1 MKVIDVSEF
10 NGSINW
16 EEVAKDCDGA
26 IIRVGYRG
34 YSKGTIVTDKRFSE
48 NIVNANKTGLKLGV
62 YFVTQAITEVEARIE
77 ARYTTQLVKG
87 FKLDL
92 PIFIDTEN
100 GSPSGTGRAD
110 AGKLGVEK
118 RTDIMRAFCSEIQ
131 NEGYAAG
138 IYASEYW
145 LNRLLNMSRLN
156 NLFIW
161 AAKYSINEPGL
172 NWDAWQYTS
181 KGKINGINGYVD
193 ISKWKDSDKTEKQ
206 KEKAKKKTIEEI
218 AKEVINGKW
227 GNGSIRVR
235 KLKEAGYDPYKVQD
249 KVNELLKAKKEEN
262 GVYYIVKN
270 GDTLSA
276 IAQKYSTSVKI
287 LVKLNNITD
296 ANKIYVGQKLRI
308 R

>member
-10 NGSINW
+10 NGAIDW
-16 EEVAKDCDGA
+16 DKVAENCDGVV
-26 IIRVGYRG
+26 IRAGYRG

-48 NIVNANKTGLKLGV
+48 NIVRASKTGLNIGV
-62 YFVTQAITEVEARIE
+62 YFVTQAINEVEARIE

-87 FKLDL
+87 YKLDL

-100 GSPSGTGRAD
+100 GSPGGAGRAD
-110 AGKLGVEK
+110 AGKLSVEK
-118 RTDIMRAFCSEIQ
+118 RTDIIRAFCSEIQ

-138 IYASEYW
+138 VYASEYW
-145 LNRLLNMSRLN
+145 LNHLLDLKRLS

-161 AAKYSINEPGL
+161 AAKYSIKEPSL

-181 KGKINGINGYVD
+181 AGRINGINGNVD
-193 ISKWKDSDKTEKQ
+193 FSKFKDTEKTEKQ
-206 KEKAKKKTIEEI
+206 KANAKKKSLEEI
-218 AKEVINGKW
+218 AAEVIAGKW

-249 KVNELLKAKKEEN
+249 IVNAKLKAKEEEN
-262 GVYYIVKN
+262 GVFYIVKS
-270 GDTLSA
+270 GDTLSG

-287 LVKLNNITD
+287 LAKLNNITD
-296 ANKIYVGQKLRI
+296 VNKIYVGQKIRI

>member
-10 NGSINW
+10 NGAIDW
-16 EEVAKDCDGA
+16 DKVAENCDGVV
-26 IIRVGYRG
+26 IRAGYRG

-48 NIVNANKTGLKLGV
+48 NMVRASKTGLNIGV
-62 YFVTQAITEVEARIE
+62 YFVTQAINEVEARIE

-87 FKLDL
+87 YKLDL

-100 GSPSGTGRAD
+100 GSPGGAGRAD
-110 AGKLGVEK
+110 AGKLSVGK

-138 IYASEYW
+138 VYASEYW
-145 LNRLLNMSRLN
+145 LNHLLDLKRLS

-161 AAKYSINEPGL
+161 AAKYSIKEPSL

-181 KGKINGINGYVD
+181 AGKINGINGFVD
-193 ISKWKDSDKTEKQ
+193 FSKFRYRKGGKVERN
-206 KEKAKKKTIEEI
+206 AKKKSLEEI
-218 AKEVINGKW
+218 AAEVIAGKW
-227 GNGSIRVR
+227 DNGSIRVR
-235 KLKEAGYDPYKVQD
+235 KIKEAGYDPYKVQD
-249 KVNELLKAKKEEN
+249 IVNTKLKAKEEEN
-262 GVYYIVKN
+262 GVFYIVKS

-287 LVKLNNITD
+287 LAKLNNITD
-296 ANKIYVGQKLRI
+296 VNKIYVGQKLRI